1 MTDMNPKPKY
11 LLVDTDVL
19 PDVFLKVVAAKSLLA
34 CGKAKTTS
42 QAAQM
47 VGISRSAFYK
57 YKDSVFAQGTSA
69 TDSMLTLTATLSD
82 EPGVLSR
89 FTSELYSAG
98 ANILTVN
105 QNIPVDGV
113 ALVSVSAR
121 SDNLKMEIGE
131 LLELLKR
138 MEGIVDVRLI
148 SGR

>member
-1 MTDMNPKPKY
+1 MTDMNTKPKY
-11 LLVDTDVL
+11 LLVDANVL

-57 YKDSVFAQGTSA
+57 YKDSVFTQGASA
-69 TDSMLTLTATLSD
+69 ADSMLTLTATLSD

-121 SDNLKMEIGE
+121 SDNLKMETGE
-131 LLELLKR
+131 LLQQLKR

>member
-1 MTDMNPKPKY
+1 MTDMNAKPKY
-11 LLVDTDVL
+11 LLVDAAVL
-19 PDVFLKVVAAKSLLA
+19 PDVFLRVVTAKSLLA
-34 CGKAKTTS
+34 GGKAKTTS

-57 YKDSVFAQGTSA
+57 YKDSVFAQGASA
-69 TDSMLTLTATLSD
+69 ADSMLTLTATLSD

-121 SDNLKMEIGE
+121 SDNLKMETGE
-131 LLELLKR
+131 LLSHLKA